1 MNLKKKTSALVVSL
15 MMAAAAMGNC
25 FAAPVGTI
33 NMPALLQQHPGYSKA
48 MSQWQKDV
56 QKAQKDAQEEYNKV
70 AKTDTKGQQ
79 AVLEKYNT
87 QLNKQRIALFLPLEK
102 DILAKTDEVRKEKKL
117 DNVVMQG
124 SVFIGQYQD
133 LTNDVAKKLK

>member
-1 MNLKKKTSALVVSL
+1 MKLKGKISALVASL
-15 MMAAAAMGNC
+15 MMATAMGTC

-33 NMPALLQQHPGYSKA
+33 NMPTLLQQHPGFSKA
-48 MSQWQKDV
+48 LTQWQKDV
-56 QKAQKDAQEEYNKV
+56 EKAQKDVQKEVSKLDKN
-70 AKTDTKGQQ
+70 DTKGQE
-79 AVLEKYNT
+79 AVLAKYNT

-117 DNVVMQG
+117 DNVVMAG
-124 SVFIGQYQD
+124 SVFIGEYQD

>member
-33 NMPALLQQHPGYSKA
+33 NMPVLLQQHPGYAKA